1 MEDYKLHTILFDK
14 RKNSLQDVIQFILK
28 HNYQIKKIHE
38 QKNFYRVRQLSKEQL
53 KKTGYDDYR
62 TVVIDPKKN
71 IQLIL
76 GYKRKINNKLKF
88 A

>member
-14 RKNSLQDVIQFILK
+14 HKNSLPDVIQFILK
-28 HNYQIKKIHE
+28 HNYKIKKIHE

-62 TVVIDPKKN
+62 TVIVDPKKN

-76 GYKRKINNKLKF
+76 GYKRKINNKVKF